1 MFGGA
6 GLYVDGVMFGLVAD
20 DRIYLKA
27 DETTVPRF
35 AAAGCRPFEY
45 ATRTGRRAV
54 MSYWQMPEDAY
65 DDPDALAQWA
75 AEALNVARA
84 AEGAKR
90 SAGSAARKRRPNR

>member
-1 MFGGA
+1 ME
-6 GLYVDGVMFGLVAD
+6 
-20 DRIYLKA
+20 R
-27 DETTVPRF
+27 TVKRC
-35 AAAGCRPFEY
+35 G
-45 ATRTGRRAV
+45 RAV
-54 MSYWQMPEDAY
+54 ELTAKEFALLEYLMQRGQRCCSRAELLTRVWQMPEDAY

>member
-6 GLYVDGVMFGLVAD
+6 GLYSGGVMFGLVAD

-35 AAAGCRPFEY
+35 AAAGCGPFEY

-54 MSYWQMPEDAY
+54 MSYWQMPEHAY

-75 AEALNVARA
+75 AEALKVARD
-84 AEGAKR
+84 AEVVKR
-90 SAGSAARKRRPNR
+90 SERSAARKARPNR